1 MNLWQYIGDA
11 LRNMGRNIMR
21 SALTML
27 GIVIGTGAIIT
38 VIAVGNGG
46 RQVAMEELQKLGI
59 DCFKVY
65 GTASTV
71 QDDIGIR
78 LVPEDAR
85 FIDERVPKALVSV
98 RVSRPDFIEYEGTT
112 AEAEIV
118 GTDTLLYKMEYMDML
133 CGRFLKEYDVEY
145 ERRVVVVGMEL
156 AKELFGTTQV
166 MGNTLKIKDR
176 EFTIIGV
183 EETGG
188 VVSAAAK
195 DEKVYIPYTTFR
207 NLWGTKTIDEISIM
221 ADSGDV
227 EELGE
232 QAVEVLTQK
241 YGRATGLFTL
251 NMAKE
256 SELADNVL
264 NIFGL
269 VVSAIAAVSLLVG
282 GIGIMNVM
290 LVSVKERTQEIGV
303 RKALGA
309 RNAHIVGQFLTES
322 LCYSVA
328 GGILGILAGIGF
340 AQIAQEIID
349 VPTKFTLS
357 LFLLSVSFAAA
368 IGLFFGI
375 YPALKAARMEPVEA
389 LRQE

>member
-1 MNLWQYIGDA
+1 MNVLQYIGDA
-11 LRNMGRNIMR
+11 LRNIGRNLMR

-27 GIVIGTGAIIT
+27 GIVIGIGAIIS
-38 VIAVGNGG
+38 VVAVGNGG
-46 RQVAMEELQKLGI
+46 RQVVMEELQKLGI
-59 DCFKVY
+59 DCYRLY
-65 GTASTV
+65 GTTSTSGEKAGRWLV
-71 QDDIGIR
+71 QDDAK
-78 LVPEDAR
+78 L
-85 FIDERVPKALVSV
+85 IDDRVKNAMVSV
-98 RVSRPDFIEYEGTT
+98 SVSIAGNMIRNETSV
-112 AEAEIV
+112 EAEIV
-118 GTDTLLYKMEYMDML
+118 GTDTLLYKMEYMEL
-133 CGRFLKEYDVEY
+133 LEGRFLKEYDLDY
-145 ERRVVVVGMEL
+145 ERNVVVIGMAL
-156 AKELFGTTQV
+156 AEELF
-166 MGNTLKIKDR
+166 NTPYVTGRTVEIQNR
-176 EFTIIGV
+176 TFTIIGV
-183 EETGG
+183 EESGG

-195 DEKVYIPYTTFR
+195 GDRVYIPITTFR
-207 NLWGTKTIDEISIM
+207 KVWGIKTVNEISIM
-221 ADSGDV
+221 AETGDV

-232 QAVEVLTQK
+232 QALAVLKQK
-241 YGRATGLFTL
+241 YGSVSGLYTL

-269 VVSAIAAVSLLVG
+269 VMSAIAAVSLLVG

-309 RNAHIVGQFLTES
+309 RNTQIVGQFLTES

-340 AQIAQEIID
+340 SVIAEKAIGVPAQMT
-349 VPTKFTLS
+349 VS
-357 LFLLSVSFAAA
+357 VFLLAVSFAAA

-375 YPALKAARMEPVEA
+375 YPALKAAKMEPVEA